1 MFKTKGILAA
11 VAALVLTA
19 ACGGTANIKTGG
31 AASPT
36 EAYKTLY
43 AAVKS
48 KDTEAIKASMT
59 KKTQEF
65 AQMVAQR
72 NNNPI
77 EKVYEN
83 GFTATTFAESL
94 PEIRDERI
102 SGNMGAVEVWN
113 ARDSR
118 WEDLAFINE
127 DGGWKLAVGEQFA
140 GSFKSPGKGRDQRER
155 EAANVMSNSMVPAM
169 PAANTNVANIT
180 PIKPTRT
187 EAPLPTN
194 SK

>member
-1 MFKTKGILAA
+1 MFKIKGILAA

-19 ACGGTANIKTGG
+19 SCGGTTDIATGG
-31 AASPT
+31 SASPT
-36 EAYKTLY
+36 EAYKALY

-48 KDTEAIKASMT
+48 KDTEAIKARMT

-94 PEIRDERI
+94 PEIRDERV

-155 EAANVMSNSMVPAM
+155 EAANVMSNSMIPAM
-169 PAANTNVANIT
+169 PAANSNVANIT

-187 EAPLPTN
+187 EAPLPAN